1 VIGIRRWWPALAVFG
16 LAACHPH
23 RPQAAAP
30 RPVADPQVQLAQA
43 RRLFHRGSFTKAL
56 QAFQRLT
63 FELQA
68 GDPAVA
74 EVHYNLA
81 ECYFQTGDYVL
92 AVHEFRQTADQ
103 FPAADYAPLALL
115 RAGDANLRLWRRPEL
130 DPSYG
135 EAALAVYQELAGR
148 YPQSSAAQRAQL
160 HVRQLRDGFAD
171 KAYKNGLFYFR
182 RRAWDSGIIYFKY
195 VIATYPETGRA
206 GDALVRLADTYKAI
220 NYKEELRET
229 CAHLQR
235 YYPQAAVGAK
245 SCPADS
251 STATR

>member
-1 VIGIRRWWPALAVFG
+1 MIGIRRWWPALAVLG

-23 RPQAAAP
+23 RPQAAP
-30 RPVADPQVQLAQA
+30 RPAADPQVQLAQA

-103 FPAADYAPLALL
+103 FPATDYAPLALL

-135 EAALAVYQELAGR
+135 EAVLAIYQELAGR
-148 YPQSSAAQRAQL
+148 YPQSSAAQTEQ
-160 HVRQLRDGFAD
+160 RQAC
-171 KAYKNGLFYFR
+171 
-182 RRAWDSGIIYFKY
+182 
-195 VIATYPETGRA
+195 
-206 GDALVRLADTYKAI
+206 ALSA
-220 NYKEELRET
+220 
-229 CAHLQR
+229 
-235 YYPQAAVGAK
+235 
-245 SCPADS
+245 
-251 STATR
+251 